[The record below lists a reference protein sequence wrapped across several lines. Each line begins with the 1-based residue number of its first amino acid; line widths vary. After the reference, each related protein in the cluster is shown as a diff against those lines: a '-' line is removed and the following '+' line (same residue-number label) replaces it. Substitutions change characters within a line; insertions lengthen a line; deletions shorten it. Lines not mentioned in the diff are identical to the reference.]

1 MRKPWQPGLISL
13 LSSHGWDYRLRLKGN
28 LKVFTEDGRKAS
40 VKELVPSAI
49 DKKEAYP
56 ENVFLIEQRVPA
68 NISILQELGHDEPWI
83 LETGRSPN
91 YYTALD
97 YGMRRGC
104 EAMFSDFKTRGF
116 GLEDTRL
123 ERTDRVARLLLILS
137 VGLHWCVFTG
147 IRDRLNNPPP
157 REKKQKS
164 LASMILKVKMS
175 REILCPQ
182 L

>member
-1 MRKPWQPGLISL
+1 M
-13 LSSHGWDYRLRLKGN
+13 
-28 LKVFTEDGRKAS
+28 
-40 VKELVPSAI
+40 
-49 DKKEAYP
+49 
-56 ENVFLIEQRVPA
+56 ENVFLTEQRVPA
-68 NISILQELGHDEPWI
+68 NISILQEPGHDEPRI
-83 LETGRSPN
+83 LATGKSPN

-97 YGMRRGC
+97 YGMRWGC

-123 ERTDRVARLLLILS
+123 ERPDRVARLLLILS
-137 VGLHWCVFTG
+137 VALHWCVFTG
-147 IRDRLNNPPP
+147 ISDRLNNPLP

-164 LASMILKVKMS
+164 LASMILKAKTS